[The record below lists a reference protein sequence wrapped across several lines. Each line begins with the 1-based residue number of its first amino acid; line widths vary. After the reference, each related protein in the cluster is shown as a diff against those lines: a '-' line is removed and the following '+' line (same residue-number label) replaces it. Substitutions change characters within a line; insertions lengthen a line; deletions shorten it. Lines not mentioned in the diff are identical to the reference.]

1 MQRLERL
8 FAVHD
13 RLRRAA
19 PGPVSAARLAEE
31 FGVARRT
38 IERDLA
44 ALRSAGVPLY
54 AERGRHGGHVSIDR
68 RGSAV
73 VTLTADEVTALLVAV
88 AAAGPD
94 MPFADAASSAV
105 DRLLDGLADSTA
117 VAAEELRAR
126 VRTAVVARP
135 QPAARRVRRTVEAA
149 VRRSLVVNLRYEDG
163 EGRVTERAV
172 EAVGL
177 YRGERQWHL
186 IGWCRLRQDGRIF
199 RLDRIRS
206 ANLTRE
212 RAPGRDVDET
222 LGWTPHEVG
231 AP

>member
-8 FAVHD
+8 FAVHE

-19 PGPVSAARLAEE
+19 PGAVSAARLAGE
-31 FGVARRT
+31 FGVTRRT

-54 AERGRHGGHVSIDR
+54 AERGRHGGQVSIDR

-94 MPFADAASSAV
+94 MPFADAATSAV
-105 DRLLDGLADSTA
+105 ARLLDGLPDSAA
-117 VAAEELRAR
+117 VAAEELRGR
-126 VRTAVVARP
+126 VRTVVARHP
-135 QPAARRVRRTVEAA
+135 RSARRIRRTVETA
-149 VRRSLVVNLRYEDG
+149 VRRSLVVNLRYEGGDG
-163 EGRVTERAV
+163 EITDRAV
-172 EAVGL
+172 EATGL
-177 YRGERQWHL
+177 YRGERHWYL
-186 IGWCRLRQDGRIF
+186 IGWCRLREGGRLF
-199 RLDRIRS
+199 RLDRIGA
-206 ANLTRE
+206 ANLTRQA
-212 RAPGRDVDET
+212 APVRDVDDT
-222 LGWTPHEVG
+222 LGWIPHEVE

>member
-19 PGPVSAARLAEE
+19 PRPVSAARLADEL
-31 FGVARRT
+31 GVTRRT

-44 ALRSAGVPLY
+44 ALREAGVPLY
-54 AERGRHGGHVSIDR
+54 AERGRTGGQVSIDR

-88 AAAGPD
+88 AAAGPG
-94 MPFADAASSAV
+94 MPFADAAATAV
-105 DRLLDGLADSTA
+105 ARLLDGLPDAAA
-117 VAAEELRAR
+117 VAADELRGR
-126 VRTAVVARP
+126 VRTVVDRP
-135 QPAARRVRRTVEAA
+135 EPSTRRIRRTVEAA
-149 VRRSLVVNLRYEDG
+149 VRRSLVVNLDYEDG
-163 EGRVTERAV
+163 HGASSKRAV

-177 YRGERQWHL
+177 YRGERHWYL
-186 IGWCRLRQDGRIF
+186 VGWCRLRDGARLF
-199 RLDRIRS
+199 RLDRIR
-206 ANLTRE
+206 AAHLTRR
-212 RAPGRDVDET
+212 RAPARDVDET
-222 LGWTPHEVG
+222 LGWVPHEVE